1 MSEQTNKI
9 ATVFDSEEQHVGEVY
24 ARALLSTAAKNREVD
39 TVVDELESLVRD
51 VLDRNPKLEAAL
63 ANPKM
68 QAEDKWA
75 LLDRVFGGKMNGT
88 LLTFLKIVA
97 RRYRL
102 NAIRAIQE
110 SASKLRDEL
119 AGRVQVEVTVSKP
132 LDAAAEQALVAKLQG
147 LFKKDVR
154 LQTKVN
160 PAILGGLV
168 VRVGDTVYDGS
179 VDGQLRLLRKSVG
192 QRAENALRSIAGS
205 LVQSS

>member
-1 MSEQTNKI
+1 M
-9 ATVFDSEEQHVGEVY
+9 DS
-24 ARALLSTAAKNREVD
+24 AR
-39 TVVDELESLVRD
+39 
-51 VLDRNPKLEAAL
+51 
-63 ANPKM
+63 
-68 QAEDKWA
+68 
-75 LLDRVFGGKMNGT
+75 

>member
-24 ARALLSTAAKNREVD
+24 ARALLGTAVKNGNVD
-39 TVVDELESLVRD
+39 TVVDELESLVKD

-75 LLDRVFGGKMNGT
+75 LLDRVFGGKMNAT

-97 RRYRL
+97 RRHRL

-132 LDAAAEQALVAKLQG
+132 LDTAAEKALVAKLQG

-160 PAILGGLV
+160 PGILGGLV

-192 QRAENALRSIAGS
+192 QRAENALRSVAGS